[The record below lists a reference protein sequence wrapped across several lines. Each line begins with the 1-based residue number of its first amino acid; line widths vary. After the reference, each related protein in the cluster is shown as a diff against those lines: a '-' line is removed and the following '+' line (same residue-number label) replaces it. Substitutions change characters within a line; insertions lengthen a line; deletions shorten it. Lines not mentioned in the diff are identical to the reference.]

1 LTRRK
6 KGPAAQ
12 TYAPEAVIEI
22 RILTDEE
29 LPRVDAA
36 LPLDRL
42 TGSIADAGYLIA
54 WEDGSPIGHA
64 YLAWAGTELGLPELQ
79 DVFVTPGRR
88 GAGVG
93 TALTRK
99 AERLVAAQGHD
110 RLSLSV
116 GVRNPRARA
125 LYERLGYEPAD
136 HPPKEIR
143 GTILLRS
150 GPLEVDDTLLY
161 YVKGDLLET

>member
-1 LTRRK
+1 ML
-6 KGPAAQ
+6 
-12 TYAPEAVIEI
+12 PEAVIEI

-29 LPRVDAA
+29 LPRVDAT

-42 TGSIADAGYLIA
+42 TGSMADGGYLIA

-79 DVFVTPGRR
+79 DVFVTPDRR

-99 AERLVAAQGHD
+99 AERLVAAQGYD

-136 HPPKEIR
+136 HPPKETR
-143 GTILLRS
+143 GTSPAAFRERNVTKPRHGL
-150 GPLEVDDTLLY
+150 PPAAD
-161 YVKGDLLET
+161 

>member
-1 LTRRK
+1 M
-6 KGPAAQ
+6 AEQ

-22 RILTDEE
+22 RVLTDEE

-88 GAGVG
+88 GA
-93 TALTRK
+93 
-99 AERLVAAQGHD
+99 EWAQRPLG
-110 RLSLSV
+110 RQSV
-116 GVRNPRARA
+116 WW
-125 LYERLGYEPAD
+125 
-136 HPPKEIR
+136 PPKGMIN
-143 GTILLRS
+143 S
-150 GPLEVDDTLLY
+150 P
-161 YVKGDLLET
+161 